1 MKHAIGISGAL
12 VGLAA
17 SFAAQAQTAL
27 DIHGRLGASGGLYSN
42 EFTFSGVDQ
51 NDASFNQSEKRD
63 EWVYG
68 LLGGIIAVIDGY
80 YANTELELQQVD
92 DDEGADFKS
101 TDITLTLGKQF
112 ANGWGPFLGYR
123 HVRQGDDVFDDE
135 IQRENGYFLGLNYS
149 GLPVGEHV
157 VTSFGAAYV
166 LSDVNAG
173 GTRFDDSDG
182 VSLRATA
189 NIAGTPH
196 SFSLRYRQ
204 FSGDVRFDNPDPAI
218 RTLKV
223 ELEESYFTLSYQYTL
238 PITSL
243 PISSGF

>member
-42 EFTFSGVDQ
+42 EFTVSGVDQ
-51 NDASFNQSEKRD
+51 NGAPVDASAERD
-63 EWVYG
+63 ELVYG

-80 YANTELELQQVD
+80 YANTELEVQQID

-101 TDITLTLGKQF
+101 TDITLTFGKQF

-123 HVRQGDDVFDDE
+123 HVRQGDGVFDDDV
-135 IQRENGYFLGLNYS
+135 QRENGYFAGLNYS
-149 GLPVGEHV
+149 GLPIGQSIIA
-157 VTSFGAAYV
+157 SFGAAYV
-166 LSDVNAG
+166 ISNVDVDG
-173 GTRFDDSDG
+173 LKFDDADG

-189 NIAGTPH
+189 NIADTPH

-204 FSGDVRFDNPDPAI
+204 FSGDVGINDPSVGS
-218 RTLKV
+218 LDV
-223 ELEESYFTLSYQYTL
+223 EIEESYFTLSYQYTL